1 MRRLNAWMAAAAML
15 TLAALVGCGSD
26 LLGLSLP
33 DSAHATGGNGNTQN
47 ENDPGTVNGLLT
59 EEEAAAVN
67 RNLDLIEQFSNSF
80 GALPAA
86 GLPALPG
93 APAEPPVADP
103 DCPSLTVDPGRLTLD
118 FGTNG
123 CSPTPDWY
131 VTYSGMI
138 LFDMD
143 MDLGGTNLL
152 LTFDEFSATPD
163 GEDALTVTGTAHL
176 AANEDDDAFTL
187 DAVLDLLFDVDGETL
202 AVAGGV
208 SLSVDANTGESV
220 ITEADVTI
228 TDESGVTTTLA
239 AGQVHFDASGAPDEG
254 TVTLQLGAGGPHP
267 VSVAITFT
275 EDTPIDGS
283 VLVSVNGSPPV
294 SIRLDELGR

>member
-1 MRRLNAWMAAAAML
+1 MRRLNVWMAAAAML

-26 LLGLSLP
+26 LFGLSLP
-33 DSAHATGGNGNTQN
+33 DSAHTAGGNGNTQN

-59 EEEAAAVN
+59 DEEAAAVS

-80 GALPAA
+80 GALPTA

-103 DCPSLTVDPGRLTLD
+103 DCPSLTVDPGRITLD

-123 CSPTPDWY
+123 CTPAPDWY
-131 VTYSGMI
+131 VTYSGTI

-143 MDLGGTNLL
+143 LAGTELL
-152 LTFDEFSATPD
+152 LEFDQFGTTPD
-163 GEDALTVTGTAHL
+163 GEDTVTVTGTAHL
-176 AANEDDDAFTL
+176 VANENDDALTL
-187 DAVLDLLFDVDGETL
+187 DAVLDLLFDVDGGTF

-208 SLSVDANTGESV
+208 SLSTDANTGESM
-220 ITEADVTI
+220 ITTADVTI
-228 TDESGVTTTLA
+228 TDGTGVTTTLE
-239 AGQVHFDASGAPDEG
+239 AGQIHFDPSGAPYAG

-283 VLVSVNGSPPV
+283 VLVSVNGSSPV
-294 SIRLDELGR
+294 SIPLDELGC

>member
-1 MRRLNAWMAAAAML
+1 MRRLNVWMAAAAML
-15 TLAALVGCGSD
+15 TLAALAGCGSD
-26 LLGLSLP
+26 LFGLSLP

-59 EEEAAAVN
+59 DEEAAAVS
-67 RNLDLIEQFSNSF
+67 RNLDLIEQFSDSF

-103 DCPSLTVDPGRLTLD
+103 DCPSLTVDPGRITLD

-131 VTYSGMI
+131 VTYSGTI
-138 LFDMD
+138 LFEMD
-143 MDLGGTNLL
+143 VAGTELL
-152 LTFDEFSATPD
+152 LEFDQFGTTPD
-163 GEDALTVTGTAHL
+163 GEDTVTVTGTAHL
-176 AANEDDDAFTL
+176 VANENDDALTL
-187 DAVLDLLFDVDGETL
+187 DAVLDLLFDVDGGTL
-202 AVAGGV
+202 AVAGVV
-208 SLSVDANTGESV
+208 SLSTDLNTGESM
-220 ITEADVTI
+220 ITTADVTI
-228 TDESGVTTTLA
+228 TDETGVTTTLEA
-239 AGQVHFDASGAPDEG
+239 SQIHFDSSGAPYAG
-254 TVTLQLGAGGPHP
+254 TVTLQLGAGGPHL

-283 VLVSVNGSPPV
+283 VLVSVNGSSPV
-294 SIRLDELGR
+294 SILLDELGR

>member
-1 MRRLNAWMAAAAML
+1 MRRLNVWMATAAML
-15 TLAALVGCGSD
+15 TLAALAGCGSD
-26 LLGLSLP
+26 LFGLGLP
-33 DSAHATGGNGNTQN
+33 DSAHTTGGNGDTQS

-59 EEEAAAVN
+59 EEEAAAVD

-86 GLPALPG
+86 GLPATMPG
-93 APAEPPVADP
+93 MPVEAPATDP
-103 DCPSLTVDPGRLTLD
+103 DCPIVTFDVDRITLD

-123 CSPTPDWY
+123 CRPTQDWY
-131 VTYSGMI
+131 ITYSGSI
-138 LFDMD
+138 RFDVD
-143 MDLGGTNLL
+143 MEGGELL
-152 LTFDEFSATPD
+152 LTFDQFSTTPD
-163 GEDALTVTGTAHL
+163 GEDTVTAAGTAHL
-176 AANEDDDAFTL
+176 ATNEDDDAFTL

-202 AVAGGV
+202 AVAGGL
-208 SLSVDANTGESV
+208 SLSMDANTGESV

-228 TDESGVTTTLA
+228 TDESGVTTTLE
-239 AGQVHFDASGAPDEG
+239 AGQVHFDPSGAPDEG